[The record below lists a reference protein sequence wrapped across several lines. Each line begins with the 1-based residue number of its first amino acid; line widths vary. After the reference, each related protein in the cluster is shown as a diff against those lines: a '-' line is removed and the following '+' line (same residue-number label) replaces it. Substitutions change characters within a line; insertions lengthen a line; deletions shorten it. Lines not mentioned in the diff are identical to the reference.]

1 MPYVITVVCII
12 AKYTFTLRLWGVE
25 SAVHFRKAATSHL
38 TLHTHIN
45 RHTMSSFNASARQHK
60 GTGDASMNTNS
71 TGLRHKIRMAF
82 EGVVSEAHMNQANKR
97 KLAEVETMTLW
108 VVMEPECD
116 LALNV
121 KATDSICTMRT
132 KMQEVIAAK
141 NNDSSVPGIA
151 IAQLYSRPKDCSHCP
166 CVEQCHCCPYLTEEL
181 MVVLK
186 DGCSVSDYNLKD
198 GDKITMCGDIGLIT
212 KLLLKKNV
220 MRTQKEEERVTGSA
234 CRRELIWAYALPC
247 VHTVE
252 KRIGQKDAVDEKVE
266 VDEKE
271 ATSMHD
277 QQAMLIRSRRLRM
290 KKLDDFDDDD
300 HETMR
305 LAHDKNAVDQKE
317 QVGDETVLDAP
328 RNMPCSSADAR
339 AGIGPVP
346 ARASTQA
353 TSTYRTRVNQSAMKG
368 TGVYEVEL
376 STSDSER
383 DYGLTRKG

>member
-1 MPYVITVVCII
+1 
-12 AKYTFTLRLWGVE
+12 
-25 SAVHFRKAATSHL
+25 
-38 TLHTHIN
+38 
-45 RHTMSSFNASARQHK
+45 
-60 GTGDASMNTNS
+60 MNTNS
-71 TGLRHKIRMAF
+71 SGLRHKMFTAF

-108 VVMEPECD
+108 VVMDTEGD

-166 CVEQCHCCPYLTEEL
+166 CVEQCRCCPYLTEEL

-198 GDKITMCGDIGLIT
+198 GDKITMYGDIGTIT
-212 KLLLKKNV
+212 KLLLKKNGII

-234 CRRELIWAYALPC
+234 CRRELIWAFDLPC
-247 VHTVE
+247 AHTVE

-266 VDEKE
+266 VDEEE
-271 ATSMHD
+271 ALSRHD
-277 QQAMLIRSRRLRM
+277 KQAMLIRSSRLNM
-290 KKLDDFDDDD
+290 KTLDND
-300 HETMR
+300 ETMR
-305 LAHDKNAVDQKE
+305 PAHDKNAVDQKE
-317 QVGDETVLDAP
+317 QVDDKTVLDAP
-328 RNMPCSSADAR
+328 RNMPCSSANAR
-339 AGIGPVP
+339 AGVGPVP

-353 TSTYRTRVNQSAMKG
+353 ACLYRTRVNQSAMSW
-368 TGVYEVEL
+368 TNVPQVDL
-376 STSDSER
+376 NSSDSEW
-383 DYGLTRKG
+383 DYGLTRKS

>member
-1 MPYVITVVCII
+1 
-12 AKYTFTLRLWGVE
+12 
-25 SAVHFRKAATSHL
+25 
-38 TLHTHIN
+38 
-45 RHTMSSFNASARQHK
+45 
-60 GTGDASMNTNS
+60 MNTNS
-71 TGLRHKIRMAF
+71 SGLRHKMFMAF

-108 VVMEPECD
+108 VVMDTEGD

-121 KATDSICTMRT
+121 KATDSICTVRT

-141 NNDSSVPGIA
+141 NNDSSVPDIA

-212 KLLLKKNV
+212 KLLLKKNGIIG
-220 MRTQKEEERVTGSA
+220 RTQKEEERVTGSA
-234 CRRELIWAYALPC
+234 CRRELIWAYDLPC

-266 VDEKE
+266 VDEEE
-271 ATSMHD
+271 ALSMHD
-277 QQAMLIRSRRLRM
+277 KQAMLIRSRRLKM
-290 KKLDDFDDDD
+290 KTQDDDD
-300 HETMR
+300 DETMR
-305 LAHDKNAVDQKE
+305 LAHDKNAVGQKE
-317 QVGDETVLDAP
+317 QVDDETVLDAP
-328 RNMPCSSADAR
+328 RNIPCSSANAR
-339 AGIGPVP
+339 AGVGPVP

-353 TSTYRTRVNQSAMKG
+353 TSDYRTRVNQSAMSW
-368 TGVYEVEL
+368 TNVPEVDL
-376 STSDSER
+376 NSSDSER
-383 DYGLTRKG
+383 DYGLTRKS